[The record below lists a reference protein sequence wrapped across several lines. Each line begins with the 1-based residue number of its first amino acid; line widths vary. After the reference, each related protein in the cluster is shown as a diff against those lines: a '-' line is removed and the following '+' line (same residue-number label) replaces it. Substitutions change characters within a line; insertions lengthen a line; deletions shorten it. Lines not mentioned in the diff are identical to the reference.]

1 MSADRGP
8 IRTYEIIWKSGCVE
22 QIQAHQVL
30 VPHSPLFGEPPSARD
45 DVYTFHG
52 EIDGQ
57 WLLIL
62 TASAADILS
71 IRLVLDQQATT
82 TNTEGGAS

>member
-1 MSADRGP
+1 MKDFDRGP
-8 IRTYEIIWKSGCVE
+8 IRTYEIIWKSGHVE

-30 VPHSPLFGEPPSARD
+30 VPRPPLFGEPPSDRD

-62 TASAADILS
+62 AAPAADILS
-71 IRLVLDQQATT
+71 VRLVIGQPATT
-82 TNTEGGAS
+82 DGGGS